1 MGKKILVIMGSP
13 RKNGLTASLTSHFA
27 TKIDNLNS
35 LETLTEDHKI
45 EVEILNLV
53 DFTVGH
59 CIACDSCLRKPN
71 VCPLSEKDDM
81 DVLDKKM
88 QDADA
93 ILVGSPSYF
102 FNVPGIL
109 KDLIDRSRPLKM
121 GKYKLK
127 DKLFSVVS
135 ASGLQ
140 NGGHNAVLDVLTH
153 WALIQ
158 GMIVISALGH
168 PVIVS
173 NFPSESGQMLGI
185 KEFRKPSD
193 LGEPSQYA
201 VEALATRF
209 HDLLNK

>member
-1 MGKKILVIMGSP
+1 MSKKILVIMGSP
-13 RKNGLTASLTSHFA
+13 RKNGLTASLTSHFSK
-27 TKIDNLNS
+27 KIEILNQ
-35 LETLTEDHKI
+35 LENTSEDHKI
-45 EVEILNLV
+45 DIEILNLV
-53 DFTVGH
+53 DYTVDH
-59 CIACDSCLRKPN
+59 CTACDSCLRKPN

-81 DVLDKKM
+81 GALDKKL
-88 QDADA
+88 QEADA

-135 ASGLQ
+135 AAGLQ
-140 NGGHNAVLDVLTH
+140 NGGHNAVLDVLVH

-185 KEFRKPSD
+185 KEFRKPSE
-193 LGEPSQYA
+193 LGEPSQVA
-201 VEALATRF
+201 LDALATRF
-209 HDLLNK
+209 HELLKK